1 MHCKIWFQLELAPL
15 HEGYMREPDALA
27 PCMEAVE
34 LEFVHGYR
42 AHDTRN
48 NLFYSA
54 RGEVVYH
61 TAALGIIYNRESN
74 TQRFLVDNP
83 TVGRRRLTPAWPH
96 IDPGLTQGWPHIDP
110 GLATG

>member
-1 MHCKIWFQLELAPL
+1 
-15 HEGYMREPDALA
+15 MREPDALA

-54 RGEVVYH
+54 RGM
-61 TAALGIIYNRESN
+61 AWRIL
-74 TQRFLVDNP
+74 
-83 TVGRRRLTPAWPH
+83 LTTSWGA
-96 IDPGLTQGWPHIDP
+96 I
-110 GLATG
+110 